1 MITQTIKF
9 KNGTVIPVIAVYNK
23 NELIQNAYRE
33 CFEIQFST
41 EAVTLDTITSLA
53 VPENLSELILT
64 ETDDETNEVTAQFS
78 HLNFTIVT
86 GMGMKTKPEDGS
98 KFFFLSVAQKSDAE
112 LAMEQLMQDNEDI
125 QSALVE
131 LAGIISEV

>member
-1 MITQTIKF
+1 MITQTIEF
-9 KNGTVIPVIAVYNK
+9 ANGVTLPVIAVYSK

-64 ETDDETNEVTAQFS
+64 ETDNETNEVTAQFS

-86 GMGMKTKPEDGS
+86 GMGMKTTPEDGS
-98 KFFFLSVAQKSDAE
+98 KFFFLSVARKSDSE
-112 LAMEQLMQDNEDI
+112 LLMERLAQDNEDI

>member
-9 KNGTVIPVIAVYNK
+9 ANGVALPVIAVYSK

-33 CFEIQFST
+33 CFEIQFSI

-64 ETDDETNEVTAQFS
+64 ETDNETNEVTAQFS

-98 KFFFLSVAQKSDAE
+98 KFFFLSVARKSDSE
-112 LAMEQLMQDNEDI
+112 LLMERLAQDNEDI